1 MPVFPLELKYS
12 QDNPQGKK
20 GIIYIELAA
29 ALQLF
34 DYIADTFGSQAVSG
48 LPGTGQAVYQLG
60 TFPVSVLQ
68 GDQ

>member
-1 MPVFPLELKYS
+1 MPVFSLGLKYS

-34 DYIADTFGSQAVSG
+34 DT
-48 LPGTGQAVYQLG
+48 
-60 TFPVSVLQ
+60 
-68 GDQ
+68 

>member
-1 MPVFPLELKYS
+1 MPVFSLGLKYS

-34 DYIADTFGSQAVSG
+34 DHIADAFGSQAVSG

-60 TFPVSVLQ
+60 PFPVSVLQ